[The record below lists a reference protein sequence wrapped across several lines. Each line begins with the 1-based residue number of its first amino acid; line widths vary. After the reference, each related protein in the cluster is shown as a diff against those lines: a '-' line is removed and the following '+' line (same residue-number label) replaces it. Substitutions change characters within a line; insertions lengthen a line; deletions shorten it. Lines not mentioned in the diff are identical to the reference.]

1 MTRAQGIAG
10 TVLVVGLGVVAA
22 VFVIGRSQA
31 LPSGP
36 VDVVWNHTLCAECRM
51 SVSERAYAAQLQTRD
66 GQVLNFDDPGCLF
79 RYEIDNTPEVHAVY
93 YHHVREDGWV
103 AEAAAGFI
111 ASGPSPMGYDLGAV
125 DAGTTG
131 ALSPAQ
137 ARAQVAQP
145 AAAGAGSDTDAH

>member
-1 MTRAQGIAG
+1 MTRTQGIAAA
-10 TVLVVGLGVVAA
+10 VLVVGLGVTAA
-22 VFVIGRSQA
+22 VFVIGRSEA
-31 LPSGP
+31 LPTGP
-36 VDVVWNHTLCAECRM
+36 VDIVWNNTLCAECRM

-66 GQVLNFDDPGCLF
+66 GLVLNFDDPGCLF
-79 RYEIDNTPEVHAVY
+79 RYVIDSAPQVHGIY
-93 YHHVREDGWV
+93 YHHVREDRWV

-125 DAGTTG
+125 DAGTAG
-131 ALSPAQ
+131 ALSPER